1 MMEGRLDMERA
12 QMPNEPDGSQV
23 DVRAQI
29 NKRPLSVTL
38 LALIVLIITVINLIR
53 LVLSIRYWSFL
64 SSQSGASPLYLALT
78 GLIWS
83 VAGLSLLWGLW
94 KAKKWAPKLMQA
106 VGLTY
111 ALYYWLDH
119 IFLMD
124 RPVTGTT
131 NAFRAMLPINWQF
144 SAGVTVVG
152 LGLMVW
158 TLGREKVKAYFG
170 AADVEATQIQADN
183 HGQG

>member
-1 MMEGRLDMERA
+1 MNSLPEMDNP
-12 QMPNEPDGSQV
+12 QVPNEAKSPLAEVS
-23 DVRAQI
+23 AKI

-53 LVLSIRYWSFL
+53 LGLSIRYWSFL
-64 SSQSGASPLYLALT
+64 SSRLEIPPLYLALT

-83 VAGLSLLWGLW
+83 AAGLSLLWGLW

-124 RPVTGTT
+124 HPVGGAT
-131 NAFRAMLPINWQF
+131 NVLRAVLPINWQF
-144 SAGVTVVG
+144 SIGVTIVG
-152 LGLMVW
+152 LVFMVW
-158 TLGREKVKAYFG
+158 TLGRKSVTVYFG
-170 AADVEATQIQADN
+170 AADVEAAQITADSQD
-183 HGQG
+183 QG

>member
-1 MMEGRLDMERA
+1 MDTA
-12 QMPNEPDGSQV
+12 QVPNEPTAPQMKTHP
-23 DVRAQI
+23 QI

-38 LALIVLIITVINLIR
+38 LALVVLIITVINLVR
-53 LVLSIRYWSFL
+53 FGLSIRDWSFL
-64 SSQSGASPLYLALT
+64 TSRLGVSPFYLAMT

-83 VAGLSLLWGLW
+83 AAGLVLLWGLW

-124 RPVTGTT
+124 HPISTVTDTL
-131 NAFRAMLPINWQF
+131 RASLF
-144 SAGVTVVG
+144 AAGVTLVC
-152 LGLMVW
+152 LAFMVW
-158 TLGREKVKAYFG
+158 TLGREKVKSYFDTTD
-170 AADVEATQIQADN
+170 DVASINRTGKDE
-183 HGQG
+183 QG

>member
-1 MMEGRLDMERA
+1 MMESRPDM
-12 QMPNEPDGSQV
+12 DSSQTTPKPAGPQTEV
-23 DVRAQI
+23 HAHI

-38 LALIVLIITVINLIR
+38 LAAGVLIITVINLIR
-53 LVLSIRYWSFL
+53 LGLSIRYWSFL
-64 SSQSGASPLYLALT
+64 GSRSGISPLYLTLT

-83 VAGLSLLWGLW
+83 AAGLALLWGLW

-124 RPVTGTT
+124 HPVNGMTDILRTVQ
-131 NAFRAMLPINWQF
+131 PF
-144 SAGVTVVG
+144 SVVVTVVC
-152 LGLMVW
+152 LVFMVW
-158 TLGREKVKAYFG
+158 TLGRANVKAYFG
-170 AADVEATQIQADN
+170 KDGVETTQNQADYDN
-183 HGQG
+183 QG